1 MISSLLSREI
11 NTKTNILWIPSD
23 DKGFEKFFKSLNVCL
38 FNLDQI
44 HLGSFI
50 PDMIISN
57 DKTKHIDK
65 IIKLTKYHQC
75 PLIMVDHEEKSD
87 MIDMSKF
94 KEKIQELPIVKYVAV
109 SERIKQS
116 WSDMHD
122 YVLNDNSSKKEWQN
136 FIDNT
141 KKTIYKYE

>member
-11 NTKTNILWIPSD
+11 NRTTNILWIPSD
-23 DKGFEKFFKSLNVCL
+23 DKSFEKFFRTLNVCL
-38 FNLDQI
+38 FALDQI
-44 HLGSFI
+44 HLGSFV

-75 PLIMVDHEEKSD
+75 ALIIIDHEEKSD

-94 KEKIQELPIVKYVAV
+94 KEKVQELPIVKYVAT
-109 SERIKQS
+109 SERIKNS
-116 WSDMHD
+116 WSNIHD
-122 YVLNDNSSKKEWQN
+122 YILNDNSNKEEWQD
-136 FIDNT
+136 FINNT
-141 KKTIYKYE
+141 KKIIYKYE